1 MSSDIP
7 PANYTPGLAWLF
19 LSPFGRLGRHAYWLG
34 FGFIWMVIAIAIR
47 LWWVS
52 LDGNVNLETLD
63 LASFMNSNPLLP
75 YLFFILQW
83 LELAFVIKRCQDS
96 GITGFAALLVFVP
109 LVNLLAVVIFGFMP
123 STNGPNRY
131 GPAPNSYYRSPKA

>member
-1 MSSDIP
+1 MNSNIP

-19 LSPFGRLGRHAYWLG
+19 LSPFGRLGRQAYWMS
-34 FGFIWMVIAIAIR
+34 FGFIWVVIGIAIR

-52 LDGNVNLETLD
+52 LDSSTDLETLT
-63 LASFMNSNPLLP
+63 LADFMESNPLFP

-83 LELAFVIKRCQDS
+83 LELAFVIKRCQDA

-109 LVNLLAVVIFGFMP
+109 LVNLLAVAIFGIMP
-123 STNGPNRY
+123 SAQGPNRY
-131 GPAPNSYYRSPKA
+131 GPEPNSYYRRPNS